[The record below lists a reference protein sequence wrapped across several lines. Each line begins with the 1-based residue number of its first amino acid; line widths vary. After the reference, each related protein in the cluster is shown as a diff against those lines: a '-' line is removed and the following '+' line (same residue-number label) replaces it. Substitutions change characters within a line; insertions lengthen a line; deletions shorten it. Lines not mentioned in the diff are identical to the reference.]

1 MKLSQFL
8 ATIVAS
14 ILLSACGGGGG
25 SGTPG
30 AAAPAVPATERV
42 GNVPAAVSILPSN
55 AQQ

>member
-8 ATIVAS
+8 ATVVAS

-30 AAAPAVPATERV
+30 AAAPATERV

-55 AQQ
+55 AQ

>member
-1 MKLSQFL
+1 MKLSQLL

-14 ILLSACGGGGG
+14 ILLSACGGGG

-30 AAAPAVPATERV
+30 AVAPGTERV

-55 AQQ
+55 AQ

>member
-1 MKLSQFL
+1 MKLCQFL

-30 AAAPAVPATERV
+30 AAAAATERV
-42 GNVPAAVSILPSN
+42 GNVPASVSILPSN
-55 AQQ
+55 AQ

>member
-1 MKLSQFL
+1 MKLSQYL